1 MLPIE
6 MDLTKIER
14 LAIKRE
20 SENFA
25 FRMFLKGLDDKEL
38 DKIVQKLNREVTSRI
53 NCLECGNCCNSLVPR
68 VNDQEIE
75 LLAALDNVTKET
87 FTREHLDE
95 DKYNNSLYLK
105 ATPCRY
111 LDGKSCTIYSNRP
124 LECRVYPYTHKQG
137 FVFRMLYMIT
147 NYAICPIV
155 FNVLENLKVELN
167 YK

>member
-6 MDLTKIER
+6 IDLPKIER

-25 FRMFLKGLDDKEL
+25 FRMFLKGLDDKEV
-38 DKIVQKLNREVTSRI
+38 DKIVLKLNREVTASI
-53 NCLECGNCCNSLVPR
+53 DCLACGNCCNSLVPR
-68 VNDQEIE
+68 VNQKEIE
-75 LLAALDNVTKET
+75 LLAAMDNVTTEAY
-87 FTREHLDE
+87 TREHLEE

-111 LDGKSCTIYSNRP
+111 LDGKSCTIYKNRP
-124 LECRVYPYTHKQG
+124 LECRVYPYTHKPG

-155 FNVLENLKVELN
+155 FNVMENLKYELN